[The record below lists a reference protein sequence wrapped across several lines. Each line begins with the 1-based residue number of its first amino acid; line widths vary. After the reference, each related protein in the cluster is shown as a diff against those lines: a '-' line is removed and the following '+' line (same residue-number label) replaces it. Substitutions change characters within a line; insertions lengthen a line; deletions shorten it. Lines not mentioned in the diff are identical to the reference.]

1 MQTRFRSSAP
11 GLLASLSCLARAMA
25 ASEAPVEL
33 EIRQIDGN
41 PAACLPVS
49 DARAEGVIRI
59 RSVGV
64 ARPTGPASPD
74 VTYGWFEMP
83 AGAEPVYLRPG
94 ECLVYGQAVKGAI
107 VRTPPKPLD
116 LDRTY
121 SVSIIPGGGFGP
133 VYGAAFCT
141 LRPAGG
147 GVHIAVPQQDR
158 NPCAVVQ

>member
-1 MQTRFRSSAP
+1 MQTRLRSSAL
-11 GLLASLSCLARAMA
+11 GLLASLSCLSRAMA
-25 ASEAPVEL
+25 TSQAPVEL

-41 PAACLPVS
+41 SAACLPVS
-49 DARAEGVIRI
+49 GERAESVIRI

-74 VTYGWFEMP
+74 VTYWWFEMP
-83 AGAEPVYLRPG
+83 AGAEPIYLKRG
-94 ECLVYGQAVKGAI
+94 ECLVYGQKVKGAI

-121 SVSIIPGGGFGP
+121 YVSIIPGGDAGP

-141 LRPAGG
+141 LRQAGG
-147 GVHIAVPQQDR
+147 GVQIAVPQRDR
-158 NPCAVVQ
+158 NPCALAH